1 MPIEFTPFLGILAGA
16 VITLLVIAFVIIVI
30 IRCKYRARRDE
41 EPNIKTAINSE
52 TDRREYLHMNRQPHP
67 DVISGNKS
75 RGETDSNRDITKYS
89 GDTRVRGP
97 PSKLSMISD
106 ENMWIRD
113 AASPSLKKSV
123 LNITVN
129 PSESPDSWTPLLHN
143 LNQESNL

>member
-30 IRCKYRARRDE
+30 IRCKYRERRDE
-41 EPNIKTAINSE
+41 EANIKTAIKSE
-52 TDRREYLHMNRQPHP
+52 IDSQEFLPVNRQPHP

-75 RGETDSNRDITKYS
+75 RGEKDSNRDITKFS
-89 GDTRVRGP
+89 GDTRVREP